1 MKLPIITFLTILRIV
16 LSLFFKFPAS
26 SKRSVDLKYLIVSQT
41 VFIATNQPKNH
52 ALPRYVVSVQF
63 FEGSQT
69 RIMLVRSQNFQNVS
83 IFLLYKYLL
92 GITPQNIP
100 EFSTLK
106 NDLLNLCENLP
117 TQCLSASAGV
127 R

>member
-1 MKLPIITFLTILRIV
+1 MLYHVT
-16 LSLFFKFPAS
+16 LSLF
-26 SKRSVDLKYLIVSQT
+26 
-41 VFIATNQPKNH
+41 N
-52 ALPRYVVSVQF
+52 F

-92 GITPQNIP
+92 GITPQTIHD
-100 EFSTLK
+100 FSTLK

-117 TQCLSASAGV
+117 TQCLSASVGV